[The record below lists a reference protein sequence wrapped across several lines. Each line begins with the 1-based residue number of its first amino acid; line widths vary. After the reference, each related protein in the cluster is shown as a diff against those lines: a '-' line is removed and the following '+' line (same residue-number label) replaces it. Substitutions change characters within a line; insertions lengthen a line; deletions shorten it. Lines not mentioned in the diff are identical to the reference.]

1 MQTVAKLTLSAS
13 ILLVA
18 TSASANQATQRAPGP
33 VVQSHVSTSMN
44 ASAAPVTF
52 VGTIRTVLTL
62 SVPTTV
68 SAKRDSSRRPGAQA
82 SRHVPMLR
90 SVKTTH

>member
-33 VVQSHVSTSMN
+33 AVQSHVSTSMN
-44 ASAAPVTF
+44 APAAAVTCVDTTQIASTPSA
-52 VGTIRTVLTL
+52 
-62 SVPTTV
+62 PTTA
-68 SAKRDSSRRPGAQA
+68 SAKRDTSHRPGAQA
-82 SRHVPMLR
+82 SRHVPILR